1 MGNYSIGVLMYELLV
16 GDVDMLGN
24 TFGIKYPHESDE
36 DYQKK
41 FQEPCRILNVKLR
54 EEIKEATRNATGR
67 GYIISKEAA
76 DLMLRL
82 LAPIGDRC
90 YAHQALDH
98 RWCKGIREP
107 VAIQRTMRSESSRP
121 GVNSMAMFSSRGD
134 FTPRSALSGFTIG
147 TGTRY
152 SGHSQACSI
161 SRMGSPRSKM
171 SYRTV
176 GSLGRGSHFSR
187 GTNITFG
194 SRYNY
199 PEMIS

>member
-54 EEIKEATRNATGR
+54 EGVKEATRNATGR

-90 YAHQALDH
+90 YAQQALNH
-98 RWCKGIREP
+98 PWCGGKREP
-107 VAIQRTMRSESSRP
+107 VVIQRTMGP
-121 GVNSMAMFSSRGD
+121 GSPCSGANSIAMFSSRG
-134 FTPRSALSGFTIG
+134 
-147 TGTRY
+147 
-152 SGHSQACSI
+152 
-161 SRMGSPRSKM
+161 
-171 SYRTV
+171 
-176 GSLGRGSHFSR
+176 
-187 GTNITFG
+187 
-194 SRYNY
+194 
-199 PEMIS
+199 